1 MWLDTHCHLD
11 ATEFEQDLSLVLAR
25 AAERGV
31 RGILIPVV
39 QVCDIEKVVGIV
51 EQWHGLIP
59 YLSFTLGIHPLY
71 TPSAFESDLDLLREA
86 ILKYLDHPRFVG
98 IGEIGLDYFVKELDN
113 AKQEWFFEQQLL
125 LARQYQL
132 PVILHVRKSQDQI
145 LKRLRQTQVSGG
157 IAHAFNGSFVQ
168 AQHFLDLNFKLG
180 FGGTLTFERAL
191 QIRRLAC
198 DLPLDAFVLET
209 DAPDIPPA
217 WLKEECESR
226 NEPANLPRIAQE
238 FVKLRNLEAEF
249 VSQQALQNALA
260 VLPRWQSLIQA
271 NPIA

>member
-1 MWLDTHCHLD
+1 M
-11 ATEFEQDLSLVLAR
+11 
-25 AAERGV
+25 
-31 RGILIPVV
+31 
-39 QVCDIEKVVGIV
+39 
-51 EQWHGLIP
+51 
-59 YLSFTLGIHPLY
+59 
-71 TPSAFESDLDLLREA
+71 
-86 ILKYLDHPRFVG
+86 
-98 IGEIGLDYFVKELDN
+98 
-113 AKQEWFFEQQLL
+113 
-125 LARQYQL
+125 
-132 PVILHVRKSQDQI
+132 
-145 LKRLRQTQVSGG
+145 
-157 IAHAFNGSFVQ
+157 
-168 AQHFLDLNFKLG
+168 G

>member
-1 MWLDTHCHLD
+1 
-11 ATEFEQDLSLVLAR
+11 
-25 AAERGV
+25 
-31 RGILIPVV
+31 
-39 QVCDIEKVVGIV
+39 
-51 EQWHGLIP
+51 
-59 YLSFTLGIHPLY
+59 
-71 TPSAFESDLDLLREA
+71 
-86 ILKYLDHPRFVG
+86 
-98 IGEIGLDYFVKELDN
+98 
-113 AKQEWFFEQQLL
+113 
-125 LARQYQL
+125 
-132 PVILHVRKSQDQI
+132 VILHVRKSQDQI
-145 LKRLRQTQVSGG
+145 LKRLRQTKVSGG

-168 AQHFLDLNFKLG
+168 AQQFLDLNFKLG